1 MTGKIKTGFVL
12 SIIAHILSW
21 GPFIYLC
28 ILLYQYYQL
37 VEQGSSSVRFNY
49 SFLGSTG
56 SFAVCLGVAALIL
69 IGGRTDDPKIR
80 PYKTWGRILS
90 ISAFAIVGIVVLIV
104 VVAFLYSL
112 AYIFGF

>member
-21 GPFIYLC
+21 GPLIYTCLAF
-28 ILLYQYYQL
+28 YQYYQL
-37 VEQGSSSVRFNY
+37 IEQGSSSIRFNY
-49 SFLGSTG
+49 SLLGSTG

-90 ISAFAIVGIVVLIV
+90 ISAFALVGIVVLIV
-104 VVAFLYSL
+104 VAAFLYSL

>member
-1 MTGKIKTGFVL
+1 MNGRIKTGFVL

-49 SFLGSTG
+49 SLLGSTG

-80 PYKTWGRILS
+80 PYKTWGRVLS

-104 VVAFLYSL
+104 VAAFLYSL